1 MKNIILLLLLQLF
14 FSLHIVQAQSSFS
27 EAVALPNGESL
38 NLQWQEREN
47 SQQNKGIYTFVGYNQ
62 NQFVA
67 TLVVH
72 PNKEASGSLQW
83 EGSTYQLTGL
93 QGGRLLVKER
103 FHHDPN
109 AKCGTDTH
117 SHKPIFPSSES
128 SPTARPI
135 TTVTSIMPN
144 DPEGILYLYRLA
156 VLVDYYDFA
165 HTFGSD
171 VTQVKDFLL
180 NLETFLNE
188 VYVRDIGVKFSIVDD
203 NRLIIQ
209 EAAKQLYHQKSR
221 YSIIENST
229 EKINELIGDKQY
241 DIGIVISPG
250 TDATLS
256 GLAFFSGGFRL
267 VRKGGASAIA
277 ENATIAHE
285 IGHLFGADHTFKNV
299 HSGNSLYTEPSYGQS
314 LMGYNNDFPDGAFFS
329 LPTAYQIRNGL
340 VNRSYFKDSQRTQLV
355 NRNGNDVSNFNYA
368 YGIKTESSFPTI
380 DRTKLQET
388 YTIPKDTY
396 FQFDIKGTNTNHL
409 PIYYT
414 AQLTS
419 KAGVNDPKFLTR
431 KGKVGGNPITF
442 QTQYSDLGGFINY
455 TRPNAKGEHL
465 FWVATSNP
473 APQRFVNYDM
483 VAVKVHIADGKTF
496 AITNGMN
503 DQYQG
508 GDKIILRWQVD
519 ANFFDSNS
527 KVRILLSDDFG
538 KTFKYTLVE
547 NTENDGTCEVT
558 LPNIEIG
565 TVEWGKKKKIQLPAG
580 VIKVEVIDHIAFA
593 ITNVTPYKI
602 LNGKA
607 IPNGGFKVK
616 KKPETHSALTFVE
629 NSKPK
634 NITVQCAN
642 EIPAPAHP
650 TTEGGCGV
658 VTITYTDEKIEGAC
672 TNSFTIQ
679 RVFKAYDGCE
689 TITYQQTIVVNDT
702 QKPTFVGNL
711 PQDATIDEGTKIL
724 LAPTLTA
731 TDNCKGTFRVVPT
744 KEELGNRIIYT
755 WVAKDDCAN
764 ESVHK
769 QTITVRPIAK
779 KPQQGSEKDIVI
791 YNGVSAENANNYFI
805 VEGADANSPIH
816 LLIFDEM
823 GLKVYENEHYG
834 VNGNYFRGYANA
846 KGFVGNKKALHGTYF
861 YIVHYRKNNKI
872 EKKEGFLYV
881 R

>member
-1 MKNIILLLLLQLF
+1 MKHIIYLF
-14 FSLHIVQAQSSFS
+14 LYLSFTTAQAQWNIT
-27 EAVALPNGESL
+27 LPNGESL

-47 SQQNKGIYTFVGYNQ
+47 SQQNKGIHTFVGYSQ

-83 EGSTYQLTGL
+83 GGITYQLTGSQRAKL
-93 QGGRLLVKER
+93 SAKELR
-103 FHHDPN
+103 RHNPN
-109 AKCGTDTH
+109 TRCGTDTEQH
-117 SHKPIFPSSES
+117 TSHFPSPQN

-135 TTVTSIMPN
+135 TTTTSLMPN

-156 VLVDYYDFA
+156 VLVDYHDFA

-171 VTQVKDFLL
+171 ITQVKNFLL

-188 VYVRDIGVKFSIVDD
+188 VYVRDIGLKFSIVDD
-203 NRLIIQ
+203 NQLIIQ
-209 EAAKQLYHQKSR
+209 EAAKQLYNQKSR
-221 YSIIENST
+221 RDIIENST

-241 DIGIVISPG
+241 DIGIVIAPG

-299 HSGNSLYTEPSYGQS
+299 YSGNSLYTEPSYGQS
-314 LMGYNNDFPDGAFFS
+314 LMGYSNNFPDGAFFS
-329 LPTAYQIRNGL
+329 LPTAYQIRNGI

-380 DRTKLQET
+380 DRTKLQEN

-396 FQFDIKGTNTNHL
+396 FQFRIKATSPNNL

-419 KAGVNDPKFLTR
+419 RAGVNDPKFLTR
-431 KGKVGGNPITF
+431 KGKTEGNPITF
-442 QTQYSDLGGFINY
+442 QTQYSDLGGFIEY

-473 APQRFVNYDM
+473 APQHFVNYDM
-483 VAVKVHIADGKTF
+483 VAVKVNIADGKTF

-503 DQYQG
+503 DEYQG
-508 GDKIILRWQVD
+508 GDKITLHWQVD
-519 ANFFDSNS
+519 PNFFDPNS

-547 NTENDGTCEVT
+547 STENDGTCEIT

-565 TVEWGKKKKIQLPAG
+565 TVEWGKQPKIQLPAG

-593 ITNVTPYKI
+593 ITNVAPYKI
-602 LNGKA
+602 SNGKSV
-607 IPNGGFKVK
+607 PNGGFKVK
-616 KKPETHSALTFVE
+616 KKTGTPT
-629 NSKPK
+629 
-634 NITVQCAN
+634 
-642 EIPAPAHP
+642 PA
-650 TTEGGCGV
+650 E
-658 VTITYTDEKIEGAC
+658 D
-672 TNSFTIQ
+672 S
-679 RVFKAYDGCE
+679 
-689 TITYQQTIVVNDT
+689 
-702 QKPTFVGNL
+702 
-711 PQDATIDEGTKIL
+711 
-724 LAPTLTA
+724 
-731 TDNCKGTFRVVPT
+731 
-744 KEELGNRIIYT
+744 
-755 WVAKDDCAN
+755 
-764 ESVHK
+764 
-769 QTITVRPIAK
+769 
-779 KPQQGSEKDIVI
+779 KPQQEPEKNIVI
-791 YNGVSAENANNYFI
+791 YNGVSTENANNYFT
-805 VEGADANSPIH
+805 VEGADDNSPIH

-834 VNGNYFRGYANA
+834 KNGDYFRGNANA
-846 KGFVGNKKALHGTYF
+846 KGFIGNNKALHGTYF
-861 YIVHYRKNNKI
+861 YIVRYSKHG
-872 EKKEGFLYV
+872 KEEQQKGFLYV

>member
-1 MKNIILLLLLQLF
+1 MKHIIYLF
-14 FSLHIVQAQSSFS
+14 LYLSFITAQAQWNIS
-27 EAVALPNGESL
+27 LPNGETL
-38 NLQWQEREN
+38 NLEWQEREN
-47 SQQNKGIYTFVGYNQ
+47 SQQNKGIHTFVGYNQ

-83 EGSTYQLTGL
+83 GGITYQLSSSQ
-93 QGGRLLVKER
+93 QGKLSAKER
-103 FHHDPN
+103 LRHNPN
-109 AKCGTDTH
+109 TRCGTDTEQYT
-117 SHKPIFPSSES
+117 SHFPSPQN

-135 TTVTSIMPN
+135 TTTSLMPN

-156 VLVDYYDFA
+156 VLVDYHDFA

-171 VTQVKDFLL
+171 ITQVKNFLL

-188 VYVRDIGVKFSIVDD
+188 VYVRDIGLKFSIVDD

-209 EAAKQLYHQKSR
+209 EAAKQLYNQKSR
-221 YSIIENST
+221 RDIIENST

-241 DIGIVISPG
+241 DIGIVIAPG

-299 HSGNSLYTEPSYGQS
+299 YSGNSLYTEPSYGQS
-314 LMGYNNDFPDGAFFS
+314 LMGYSNNFPDGAFFS
-329 LPTAYQIRNGL
+329 LPTAYQIRNGI

-396 FQFDIKGTNTNHL
+396 FQFHIKATSPSNL

-419 KAGVNDPKFLTR
+419 RAGVNDPKFLTR
-431 KGKVGGNPITF
+431 KGKTEGNPITF
-442 QTQYSDLGGFINY
+442 QTQYSDLGGFIEY

-473 APQRFVNYDM
+473 APQHFVNYDM
-483 VAVKVHIADGKTF
+483 VAVKVNIADGKTF

-503 DQYQG
+503 DEYQG
-508 GDKIILRWQVD
+508 GDKITLHWQVD
-519 ANFFDSNS
+519 PNFFDPNS

-547 NTENDGTCEVT
+547 NTENDGTCEIT

-565 TVEWGKKKKIQLPAG
+565 TVEWGKQPKIQLPAG

-593 ITNVTPYKI
+593 ITNVAPYKTS
-602 LNGKA
+602 NGKSV
-607 IPNGGFKVK
+607 PNGGFKIK
-616 KKPETHSALTFVE
+616 KKTGTPS
-629 NSKPK
+629 
-634 NITVQCAN
+634 
-642 EIPAPAHP
+642 PA
-650 TTEGGCGV
+650 E
-658 VTITYTDEKIEGAC
+658 D
-672 TNSFTIQ
+672 S
-679 RVFKAYDGCE
+679 
-689 TITYQQTIVVNDT
+689 
-702 QKPTFVGNL
+702 
-711 PQDATIDEGTKIL
+711 
-724 LAPTLTA
+724 
-731 TDNCKGTFRVVPT
+731 
-744 KEELGNRIIYT
+744 
-755 WVAKDDCAN
+755 
-764 ESVHK
+764 
-769 QTITVRPIAK
+769 
-779 KPQQGSEKDIVI
+779 KPQQEPENSIVI
-791 YNGVSAENANNYFI
+791 YNGVSTENTNNYFT
-805 VEGADANSPIH
+805 VEGADDNSPIH

-834 VNGNYFRGYANA
+834 KNGDYFRGNANA
-846 KGFVGNKKALHGTYF
+846 KGFIGNNKALHGTYF
-861 YIVHYRKNNKI
+861 YIVRYSKHG
-872 EKKEGFLYV
+872 KEEQQKGFLYV